1 MFKAS
6 CGHKQMHLNT
16 GKKYFHEH
24 SCSGNWAYVTLLKHN
39 FFLCWL
45 QVSPTECF
53 LRFLQLPDS
62 DSVSVDLKQAA
73 VVIMSHLDRLAAPHA
88 PPATFTK
95 VSHNTSMVV
104 KL

>member
-1 MFKAS
+1 VD
-6 CGHKQMHLNT
+6 
-16 GKKYFHEH
+16 HEH
-24 SCSGNWAYVTLLKHN
+24 SCSANWAYVTLLKHN
-39 FFLCWL
+39 VFLCWL

-62 DSVSVDLKQAA
+62 DSVAVDLKQAA

-95 VSHNTSMVV
+95 VSYGTPVV
-104 KL
+104 VNL

>member
-1 MFKAS
+1 VD
-6 CGHKQMHLNT
+6 
-16 GKKYFHEH
+16 HEH
-24 SCSGNWAYVTLLKHN
+24 SCSSDWAYLTLLMRN

-45 QVSPTECF
+45 QVSPTEFF

-62 DSVSVDLKQAA
+62 DSVAVDLKQAA

-95 VSHNTSMVV
+95 VSYDTTMV